1 MPPMPLPRELLNDYE
16 SIAVDLHPHWWY
28 FVPTATGLGA
38 AIVLSIFVQLGLD
51 GDVERFLSLV
61 LLVLIVVLAFSVLWK
76 YLTWRTTNFVVTSHR
91 LIYRSG
97 VLAKSSVEIPLE
109 RVNNVNFRQSIFER
123 MIGAGDLLIESA
135 GSDGRQRF
143 SDIRNPSKV
152 QNAIHAQIEAKS
164 EMRAGQGSGRSSE
177 AEPDVTEQIARLH
190 DLLGRGAI
198 TQAEYDDQKRRLLG

>member
-76 YLTWRTTNFVVTSHR
+76 YLTSHR